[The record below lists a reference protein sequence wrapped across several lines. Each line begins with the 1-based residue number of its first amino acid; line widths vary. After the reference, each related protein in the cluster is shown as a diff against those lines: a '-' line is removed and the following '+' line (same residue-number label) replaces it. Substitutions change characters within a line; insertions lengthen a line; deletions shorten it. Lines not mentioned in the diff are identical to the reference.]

1 MSNPLFKEFKE
12 SVNKF
17 KKIMKIGGIDVID
30 ENFGFSRRL
39 LFTIFVALTVTFS
52 IFYSF
57 YVTIVASDFEAMMK
71 IGFCLVIKT
80 KKA

>member
-17 KKIMKIGGIDVID
+17 KKIMKIYGIDVID

-39 LFTIFVALTVTFS
+39 LFTIFVALTVAFCT
-52 IFYSF
+52 FYSF
-57 YVTIVASDFEAMMK
+57 YVTIVASDGK
-71 IGFCLVIKT
+71 IHSI
-80 KKA
+80 